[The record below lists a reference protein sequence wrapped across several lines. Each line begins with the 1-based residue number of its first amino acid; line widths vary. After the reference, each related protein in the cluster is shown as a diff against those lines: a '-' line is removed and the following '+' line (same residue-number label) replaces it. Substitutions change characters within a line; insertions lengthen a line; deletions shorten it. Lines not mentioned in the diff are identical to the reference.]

1 MTTLQEP
8 TADLLG
14 LSGLEQLR
22 ATLLKGGAPIGR
34 LIGMEVDELDV
45 GLAVFSLVPGEQHYN
60 PIGIVHGG
68 IAATMLDSAM
78 GYAVHS
84 TLPPGVRF
92 TTVDLHVH
100 YTRAMT
106 ATTGRVM
113 AIGETVHVGGR
124 TATAQGRLIDQ
135 DGKLLAHGTTTCLI
149 MR

>member
-1 MTTLQEP
+1 VTTVQEP
-8 TADLLG
+8 AHDLLG

-45 GLAVFSLVPGEQHYN
+45 GRAVFSLVPGEHHYN

-78 GYAVHS
+78 GCAVHS

-100 YTRAMT
+100 YTRALT
-106 ATTGRVM
+106 ATTGRVV
-113 AIGETVHVGGR
+113 AIGETVHLGGR
-124 TATAQGRLIDQ
+124 TATAEGRVVDE
-135 DGKLLAHGTTTCLI
+135 DGTVLAHGTTTCLI